1 MEEEYTMFECME
13 CGEYSETDFECDFC
27 GHDDLRPIQ

>member
-1 MEEEYTMFECME
+1 MENELEYTMWE
-13 CGEYSETDFECDFC
+13 CGEYSENDFECDFC